1 MGLNHARDSIRS
13 IYFKISAFIDDT
25 SFIHSY
31 LINSFLVC
39 NMHLTLRDIVVNL
52 ITVSEPIVQY
62 SLVEETVVNHVS
74 HII

>member
-1 MGLNHARDSIRS
+1 MQGILLDP
-13 IYFKISAFIDDT
+13 FILKYQHLLMIHH

-62 SLVEETVVNHVS
+62 SLVEETVVSHVS